1 MIMVFG
7 TNGKFEKERELVRAF
22 AQRTFD
28 FDVKAKAVF
37 SNKHNL
43 KGFEIYELGKN
54 SLKAYVD
61 LMKNEVTFYNRKKVV
76 KVESLEG

>member
-1 MIMVFG
+1 MVFG
-7 TNGKFEKERELVRAF
+7 LNGKHEEERELVRSF
-22 AQRTFD
+22 AQKTFD
-28 FDVKAKAVF
+28 FDVKAKAVY

-61 LMKNEVTFYNRKKVV
+61 LLEKKVTFYNRKKVV
-76 KVESLEG
+76 KVESLED